1 MLFFWLGPN
10 QEKLGSGY
18 LTHQAQNYNGE
29 IGLHIKS
36 NFNRLYLDFPTLQV
50 FCDLIENFLPSLNF
64 FLCFTFF
71 PIASNVRRSTQN
83 VPRGNKS
90 RLHNIH
96 FTISLSDRVHTFLA
110 QFLSMATCVCRITRE
125 KVAKS
130 KVHHDVKAWEKSEIL
145 IIFVYA
151 SDNTDQ
157 SSVPECLC

>member
-1 MLFFWLGPN
+1 MSHSSGSELQWGNWATHKIQLQQAVFGFSDSASFLRSHWEFLAISELFF
-10 QEKLGSGY
+10 
-18 LTHQAQNYNGE
+18 
-29 IGLHIKS
+29 
-36 NFNRLYLDFPTLQV
+36 
-50 FCDLIENFLPSLNF
+50 
-64 FLCFTFF
+64 CFTFF

-130 KVHHDVKAWEKSEIL
+130 KVHHDIKAWEKSEIL

>member
-1 MLFFWLGPN
+1 MG
-10 QEKLGSGY
+10 KLGC
-18 LTHQAQNYNGE
+18 TYNPTSTGC
-29 IGLHIKS
+29 IWI
-36 NFNRLYLDFPTLQV
+36 FRLCKF
-50 FCDLIENFLPSLNF
+50 FAISLRIF
-64 FLCFTFF
+64 FSELLFSLSYFF